1 MSSFLSRNS
10 RKRWGSYQNGV
21 AHLGSSVGAEPVRKH
36 RNTTSMLHF
45 VKSNSKCLVRA
56 KVKKQVEPD
65 ATHKHAL
72 KPVQQTASNTHARGR
87 VFMDSL
93 HGTII
98 FSSSNFQVLCIWS
111 FTDGLGILRAGFLRF
126 IGMKNKS

>member
-1 MSSFLSRNS
+1 MSSFLSINS
-10 RKRWGSYQNGV
+10 PQRRGSHQNGV

-72 KPVQQTASNTHARGR
+72 KPVQQTASNTHARGIYGLITWNNYFF
-87 VFMDSL
+87 VVK
-93 HGTII
+93 
-98 FSSSNFQVLCIWS
+98 FSSLMHMVLH
-111 FTDGLGILRAGFLRF
+111 DGLGILRAGFLRF
-126 IGMKNKS
+126 FGMKNKS